1 MARVTE
7 IRDKSQLAAEA
18 HPVFDGI
25 VASRGGIVGPFPV
38 LLHSPEAAA
47 GVSALGHYLRFGT
60 GLSDVERELA
70 ILTAAREN
78 NAAVEWA
85 GHVRL
90 GKQAG
95 VREEAI
101 DLIGRNGPLSE
112 LLPDEAL
119 IVDYGRQILRTKR
132 VSKET
137 FDAARKRFGDKV
149 LVDLTA
155 LLGYYAMIAATL
167 NAFEVMPPEG
177 AARLP

>member
-1 MARVTE
+1 
-7 IRDKSQLAAEA
+7 
-18 HPVFDGI
+18 
-25 VASRGGIVGPFPV
+25 
-38 LLHSPEAAA
+38 
-47 GVSALGHYLRFGT
+47 
-60 GLSDVERELA
+60 
-70 ILTAAREN
+70 
-78 NAAVEWA
+78 
-85 GHVRL
+85 VRL

-101 DLIGRNGPLSE
+101 DVIGRNGPLSE

-137 FDAARKRFGDKV
+137 FDAARTRFGDKV